1 MKHPH
6 RIELSPDTD
15 EGGYVVSFPELSGC
29 LTVGDTVE
37 EAQSNA
43 MEAKREWLEAAAAE
57 GIYVK
62 EPKIH
67 EEHPCQ

>member
-37 EAQSNA
+37 EA
-43 MEAKREWLEAAAAE
+43 
-57 GIYVK
+57 
-62 EPKIH
+62 
-67 EEHPCQ
+67 